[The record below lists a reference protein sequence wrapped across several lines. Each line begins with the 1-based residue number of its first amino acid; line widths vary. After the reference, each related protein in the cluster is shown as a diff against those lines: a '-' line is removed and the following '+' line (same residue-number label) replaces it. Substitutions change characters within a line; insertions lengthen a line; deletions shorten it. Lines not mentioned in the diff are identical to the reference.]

1 MGRHS
6 RRGAA
11 PQGSE
16 RARRADGAEAAASA
30 EAAERSAVG
39 RRRRMAAP
47 APRVAETHHQGA
59 GPESHAVRGG
69 HPEERSAG
77 GYGTKE
83 YGRGGSR
90 YGDWQP
96 APRDGGAT
104 GRPRDGG
111 AAEGGPAGQGFG
123 GRRPSGQGAP
133 GPRPGGPGGGARN
146 PGPRHEYLAA
156 FDAGPAARGFGGP
169 TGAVPAP
176 GSEAGIAA
184 GGPPGPQDPV
194 AGAKDGASGSG
205 GGLARTL
212 TGIAAGAVTT
222 VLAIVVAG
230 QVTGAGPDGPS
241 SRAAGVSAA
250 PGLADSGA
258 TGENGK
264 GEAEGS
270 RKGPGGPDARSG
282 RTDRSEGRAVAPPT
296 YAQLMVRQFP
306 LDPKLKGPGEFEAVP
321 GLDKA
326 PGKGRKIRYR
336 IDIEK
341 GLGLDAGLFA
351 RAAQETL
358 NDKRSWAHG
367 GAMTFERISSGRPDF
382 VLTLASPGT
391 TAFWCAKSE
400 LDITEQNVSCDSART
415 DRVMI
420 NAYRWAQG
428 SKTYGP
434 AAMLPYRQ
442 MLINHEVG
450 HRLGHG
456 HVNCSTEGSLAPVM
470 QQQTKSLDIGGV
482 KCRANPWVFPNG

>member
-1 MGRHS
+1 M
-6 RRGAA
+6 
-11 PQGSE
+11 
-16 RARRADGAEAAASA
+16 
-30 EAAERSAVG
+30 
-39 RRRRMAAP
+39 
-47 APRVAETHHQGA
+47 
-59 GPESHAVRGG
+59 
-69 HPEERSAG
+69 
-77 GYGTKE
+77 
-83 YGRGGSR
+83 
-90 YGDWQP
+90 
-96 APRDGGAT
+96 
-104 GRPRDGG
+104 
-111 AAEGGPAGQGFG
+111 
-123 GRRPSGQGAP
+123 
-133 GPRPGGPGGGARN
+133 
-146 PGPRHEYLAA
+146 
-156 FDAGPAARGFGGP
+156 
-169 TGAVPAP
+169 
-176 GSEAGIAA
+176 
-184 GGPPGPQDPV
+184 
-194 AGAKDGASGSG
+194 AKDGPSGSG

-212 TGIAAGAVTT
+212 TGIAAAAVTT

-250 PGLADSGA
+250 PGLADSG
-258 TGENGK
+258 TTEENGK

-270 RKGPGGPDARSG
+270 RKGPGADGPDARSG
-282 RTDRSEGRAVAPPT
+282 RTDRSEGRAAPPPT
-296 YAQLMVRQFP
+296 YAQLMVRRFP
-306 LDPKLKGPGEFEAVP
+306 LAPKLKGSGEFEAVP

-336 IDIEK
+336 IDVEK

-358 NDKRSWAHG
+358 NDNRSWAHG

-428 SKTYGP
+428 SQTFGP

-482 KCRANPWVFPNG
+482 KCRANPWAFPTG